1 MENRSPITGRQNTHT
16 HNGIKKSTFWE
27 LKIVSC
33 SVNSEVKRRI
43 SNSWEIFSLTT
54 VLFFSY
60 HPENVL
66 ENCKGGGGGGRI
78 FALQKQ
84 PQLLA
89 EKHSV
94 WNNQKRL
101 KFILLHYFNNQEQLF
116 CAIETVTS
124 WAEKGNIFFFFCFM
138 IISYVKDLGGV
149 KEKKRQVSSF
159 DVDFSEKKKV
169 FHFALL

>member
-1 MENRSPITGRQNTHT
+1 M
-16 HNGIKKSTFWE
+16 
-27 LKIVSC
+27 
-33 SVNSEVKRRI
+33 NSEVKRRI

-54 VLFFSY
+54 VLFSY

-66 ENCKGGGGGGRI
+66 ESCKVWGGGREI

-89 EKHSV
+89 EKHGV

-124 WAEKGNIFFFFCFM
+124 WAEKGNIFFLFHDYF
-138 IISYVKDLGGV
+138 IILLCERLGGGV
-149 KEKKRQVSSF
+149 KEIKRQVSSF
-159 DVDFSEKKKV
+159 DVDFLEKKKV
-169 FHFALL
+169 FRFTFKTVLKKSEPWK